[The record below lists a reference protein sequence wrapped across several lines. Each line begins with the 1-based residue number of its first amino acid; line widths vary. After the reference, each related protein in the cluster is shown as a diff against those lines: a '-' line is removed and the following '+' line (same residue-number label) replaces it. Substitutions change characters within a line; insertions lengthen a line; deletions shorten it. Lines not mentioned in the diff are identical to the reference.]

1 MYSRLRPSRPSL
13 AAAQPTEA
21 SHDGNFDSECR
32 AAMKRYSTTVI
43 VRHAQDRSHV
53 VATQVLQII
62 STALCDFLHGPPLSR
77 AEVHAEIVA
86 VLRDEFNDVQQATIN
101 EIRTLCD

>member
-1 MYSRLRPSRPSL
+1 M
-13 AAAQPTEA
+13 T
-21 SHDGNFDSECR
+21 SEFNN
-32 AAMKRYSTTVI
+32 AGA
-43 VRHAQDRSHV
+43 RHAQDRSHV

>member
-1 MYSRLRPSRPSL
+1 
-13 AAAQPTEA
+13 
-21 SHDGNFDSECR
+21 
-32 AAMKRYSTTVI
+32 
-43 VRHAQDRSHV
+43 